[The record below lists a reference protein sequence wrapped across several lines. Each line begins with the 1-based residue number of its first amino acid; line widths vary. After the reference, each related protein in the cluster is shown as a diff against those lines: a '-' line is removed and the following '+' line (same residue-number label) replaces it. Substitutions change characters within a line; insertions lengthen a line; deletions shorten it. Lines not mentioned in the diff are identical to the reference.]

1 MNASLPRPDVAG
13 GTATHVHD
21 EVESGGESVGDEDL
35 DDLDGSA
42 MSSTATDEVGSNA
55 SLSSEDEIDALIE
68 EEENEEVAEENGQ
81 QNGVKQEQ
89 QPQQQQQQQ
98 QQQQP
103 KRNGLPTLE
112 SNASNRGIEVSFGC
126 PVGCWPFLRSVVG
139 NATTGL
145 NCSN

>member
-1 MNASLPRPDVAG
+1 MNANLPRPDVAEG
-13 GTATHVHD
+13 ATNHVHD

-81 QNGVKQEQ
+81 QNGVKQQ
-89 QPQQQQQQQ
+89 QPQQQQQQ

-112 SNASNRGIEVSFGC
+112 SNASNRGIEVSFG
-126 PVGCWPFLRSVVG
+126 
-139 NATTGL
+139 
-145 NCSN
+145 